1 MTDPV
6 TAMRDASAEKAK
18 PQITAAQK
26 ALLDRKVLTLS
37 SLAHGAYYNG
47 LMDDLTTIAR
57 WHAHKRRFVFRDHS
71 LGEPRVRAVPHVA
84 DLGTG
89 SRFAPLS
96 VQEPD
101 SGLQISEFA
110 LETTH

>member
-1 MTDPV
+1 MTDLV
-6 TAMRDASAEKAK
+6 TALRDASAERAK

-26 ALLDRKVLTLS
+26 ALLDRKVLALN

-47 LMDDLTTIAR
+47 LLDDLTTIAR
-57 WHAHKRRFVFRDHS
+57 WHAQKRRFVFRDHT
-71 LGEPRVRAVPHVA
+71 LGEAKVKAVPHVA

-89 SRFAPLS
+89 ARFAPLS

-101 SGLQISEFA
+101 GEFQISEFA